1 MSQDNMDK
9 KPSKIE
15 MDRRNTIIV
24 TKEELEAIKNGAVA
38 DETTSPT
45 QPHKVNIV
53 EIPSTRYTDPDI
65 EDLPPIEA
73 SENIDDFNSSVN
85 TTVEES
91 DEEVIAEN
99 IEDSADEAV
108 DATVAAAAVK
118 VADDDKFSEEVQGH
132 RTARQKRRTQK
143 KERKRKRFIWFKR
156 IVLLLICLFLIA
168 GLAACAFV
176 YSVIKDT
183 PPIDPHALYD
193 NLAET
198 TRIYDDQGVEL
209 DTIYF
214 GANRTLTD
222 VSKMPAHL
230 TNAFIAIEDKSFRT
244 HHGFNIIRIFGAIK
258 NALFT
263 GGQISGTST
272 ITQQLARNVYLP
284 DKQFDRDIKRKISE
298 AYYALRLEKELSKD
312 EIIQAYLNTIYFGY
326 NCFGVETAAM
336 AYFGKSVNELGLAES
351 AALAALPQAP
361 DAFQFIEFIE
371 GGTSAAYPDT
381 ALYESS
387 DGVYVV
393 NDASRTRRELCLDL
407 MLEQGFITQAE
418 YDAAIAV
425 PLKDMLHPDF
435 ESYNVNS
442 MYFADYCIAEVI
454 QDLMDEKGMDRDTA
468 WSKVYQGGLKIYTTL
483 DSQAQEVIRTEFD
496 DSGNYPWVEPAYDE
510 EGNIIDE
517 DSGLVKL
524 FSYDNFFDENG
535 NYIIGAEDYQ
545 MLPDGSMQIFYDH
558 YLNIYT
564 TEVADG
570 TDYSLEFK
578 NMFYYDDDW
587 TFYTLSGGYIN
598 IPRAYKSINADND
611 LIISADFFN
620 DPDFKDYFVKN
631 ENGTMSITPKAYTL
645 NPKTIQPQVAMTI
658 VENGTGHIKAMVG
671 GRNTSGRLIYN
682 RATSTRQPGSSIKPL
697 GVYSAA
703 LQQSAEEAKKGVTHE
718 FVNYNIDK
726 QGTALYGSYLTAGS
740 IVIDEETTVEGRQW
754 PDNFG
759 NYFSGMQT
767 MRTAMRES
775 LNTCAVKLWYQIGA
789 EYSLQN
795 VKNFGITTLVEDGP
809 YNDVNPAA
817 LALGGLTNG
826 VTTLEM
832 ASAYTVFP
840 NDGVRYDTTSYTKV
854 LDNQG
859 NILLEYKPEEHK
871 HEVLD
876 PGVAWIMA
884 DMLHDVVEEG
894 TATNA
899 YVPDTFV
906 GGKTGTTTDEKD
918 DWFDGFTTNY
928 SASLWIGSDI
938 ALDLSD
944 TSVIATILWGKI
956 MRQIDGAY
964 EGYRSEQPDN
974 VIEYNGEYFIEGTEK
989 GSISISSLN
998 KSVTLCSS
1006 NDLLAT
1012 PDCPDTYTK
1021 TYNTY
1026 TDSYRPPGYYCYIHN
1041 HDTDSYPVSEEGSAY
1056 IEEAKKKAEEEQR
1069 KKEEEA
1075 RKKEEEERRKAE
1087 EEQQRREEQEEQE
1100 RDRDEAEDQEN
1111 GDSEEDFIPEDNI
1124 DDEGSDSENEE
1135 DLWNDDAA

>member
-24 TKEELEAIKNGAVA
+24 TKEEMDAIKNGVSPVE
-38 DETTSPT
+38 ETPT
-45 QPHKVNIV
+45 PAPHKLNIV

-65 EDLPPIEA
+65 QEVSSSIPYNEEPSPEDNLSSTIQDDSPVYADADIEEELP
-73 SENIDDFNSSVN
+73 
-85 TTVEES
+85 
-91 DEEVIAEN
+91 EEVI
-99 IEDSADEAV
+99 
-108 DATVAAAAVK
+108 
-118 VADDDKFSEEVQGH
+118 GH
-132 RTARQKRRTQK
+132 RSARHKKRTEKNQKKRR
-143 KERKRKRFIWFKR
+143 RWVWFKR
-156 IVLLLICLFLIA
+156 FLLLLVCLILIA

-183 PPIDPHALYD
+183 PPIDPHSLYD

-198 TRIYDDQGVEL
+198 TRIYDDQGAEL

-214 GANRTLTD
+214 GSNRDITD
-222 VSKMPAHL
+222 VSLMPASL

-272 ITQQLARNVYLP
+272 ITQQLARNLYLQET
-284 DKQFDRDIKRKISE
+284 QFDRDIKRKISE

-326 NCFGVETAAM
+326 NCYGVETASQ
-336 AYFGKSVNELGLAES
+336 AYFGKSVSELGIAES

-393 NDASRTRRELCLDL
+393 NDASRSRRELCLDL
-407 MLEQGFITQAE
+407 MLEQGFITQEEHDSA
-418 YDAAIAV
+418 YNIT
-425 PLKDMLHPDF
+425 LKEMLHPDF
-435 ESYNVNS
+435 ETYNVNS
-442 MYFADYCIAEVI
+442 MYFADYCISEVI
-454 QDLMDEKGMDRDTA
+454 QDLMDEKGMDRDAA

-483 DSQAQEVIRTEFD
+483 DSQAQEVVRTEFD
-496 DSGNYPWVEPAYDE
+496 DSSNYPWVEPAYDDA
-510 EGNIIDE
+510 GNIIDE
-517 DSGLVKL
+517 DTGLVKL

-535 NYIIGAEDYQ
+535 NYVLAPEDYQ
-545 MLPDGSMQIFYDH
+545 MLPDGGMQIFYDH

-570 TDYSLEFK
+570 TEYSLEFK
-578 NMFYYDDDW
+578 NMFFYDEDS

-598 IPRAYKSINADND
+598 VPRMYKSINSNND
-611 LIISADFFN
+611 LIISADFFAN
-620 DPDFKDYFVKN
+620 PEFADYFVKRDD
-631 ENGTMSITPKAYTL
+631 GSMLITPKAYTL

-658 VENGTGHIKAMVG
+658 IENGTGHIKAMVG

-682 RATSTRQPGSSIKPL
+682 RATSPRQPGSSIKPL

-703 LQQSAEEAKKGVTHE
+703 LQQSAEEAKTGVTHE

-726 QGTALYGSYLTAGS
+726 QGTDLYGDYLTAGS
-740 IVIDEETTVEGRQW
+740 IVIDEETTVEGKQW

-767 MRTAMRES
+767 LRTAMRES
-775 LNTCAVKLWYQIGA
+775 LNTCAVKIWYQVGA
-789 EYSLQN
+789 DYSLQN
-795 VKNFGITTLVEDGP
+795 VKKFGITTLVEDGP
-809 YNDVNPAA
+809 YNDINPAA

-854 LDNQG
+854 LDSQG

-871 HEVLD
+871 HQVLD

-938 ALDLSD
+938 ALGLSD
-944 TSVIATILWGKI
+944 TSVVATILWGKI
-956 MRQIDGAY
+956 MRQIDAAY
-964 EGYRSEQPDN
+964 EGYRSEKPEN
-974 VIEYNGEYFIEGTEK
+974 VIEYNGEYFVSGTEK
-989 GSISISSLN
+989 GNRTIESLT
-998 KSVTLCSS
+998 KTVRLCSETQ
-1006 NDLLAT
+1006 LLAT
-1012 PDCPDTYTK
+1012 DDCPAPEDRR
-1021 TYNTY
+1021 YNTY
-1026 TDSYRPPGYYCYIHN
+1026 TDSYRPPDYYCYIHN
-1041 HDTDSYPVSEEGSAY
+1041 HNTDAYPVSEEGLAY
-1056 IEEAKKKAEEEQR
+1056 IEAERKKAEEEQ
-1069 KKEEEA
+1069 K
-1075 RKKEEEERRKAE
+1075 KKEEEERKKQEEERKRQEEEQKRLEEEEEQRRAE
-1087 EEQQRREEQEEQE
+1087 EEMNQ
-1100 RDRDEAEDQEN
+1100 EAEDPGIDPDLI
-1111 GDSEEDFIPEDNI
+1111 GDETYDEDDTL
-1124 DDEGSDSENEE
+1124 G
-1135 DLWNDDAA
+1135 

>member
-1 MSQDNMDK
+1 MSQDKIDK

-24 TKEELEAIKNGAVA
+24 TKEELEAIKNGATQV
-38 DETTSPT
+38 EEPSPSV
-45 QPHKVNIV
+45 PHKVNIV
-53 EIPSTRYTDPDI
+53 EIPSTRYTDPDMQEVSESI
-65 EDLPPIEA
+65 SLNEEYIQEETPTSDAQSEDIAYVNATSEEALP
-73 SENIDDFNSSVN
+73 
-85 TTVEES
+85 
-91 DEEVIAEN
+91 EEVI
-99 IEDSADEAV
+99 
-108 DATVAAAAVK
+108 
-118 VADDDKFSEEVQGH
+118 GH
-132 RTARQKRRTQK
+132 RSARHKKRTEKKQKKRR
-143 KERKRKRFIWFKR
+143 RWVWFKRFI
-156 IVLLLICLFLIA
+156 LLLVCLFLIA

-183 PPIDPHALYD
+183 PPIDPHNLYD

-198 TRIYDDQGVEL
+198 TRIYDDHGVEL

-263 GGQISGTST
+263 GGQITGTST

-336 AYFGKSVNELGLAES
+336 AYFGKSVSDLNLAES

-393 NDASRTRRELCLDL
+393 NDAGRARRELCLDL

-418 YDAAIAV
+418 YDEAYNV

-435 ESYNVNS
+435 ESYNINS
-442 MYFADYCIAEVI
+442 MYFADYCISEVI
-454 QDLMDEKGMDRDTA
+454 QDLMDEKGMDHDTA

-483 DSQAQEVIRTEFD
+483 DSQAQEVIRTEFN
-496 DSGNYPWVEPAYDE
+496 DSSNYPWVEPAYDE
-510 EGNIIDE
+510 AGNIIDE
-517 DSGLVKL
+517 ETNLVKL
-524 FSYDNFFDENG
+524 FSYDNFFDENA
-535 NYIIGAEDYQ
+535 NYVLASEDYQ

-578 NMFYYDDDW
+578 NMFYYDDDY
-587 TFYTLSGGYIN
+587 TFYTISGGYIN
-598 IPRAYKSINADND
+598 IPRNYKSVNSDND

-620 DPDFKDYFVKN
+620 DPDFSDYIIDGEDGNKL
-631 ENGTMSITPKAYTL
+631 ITPKAYTL

-658 VENGTGHIKAMVG
+658 VENETGHIKAMVG

-718 FVNYNIDK
+718 FVNYNIDR

-767 MRTAMRES
+767 LRTAMRES

-789 EYSLQN
+789 DYSLQN

-809 YNDVNPAA
+809 YNDINPAA

-871 HEVLD
+871 HQVLD

-906 GGKTGTTTDEKD
+906 GGKTGTTTNEKD

-944 TSVIATILWGKI
+944 SSVVATILWGKI
-956 MRQIDGAY
+956 MRQIDAAY
-964 EGYRSEQPDN
+964 EGYRSERPDN
-974 VIEYNGEYFIEGTEK
+974 VIEYNGEYYIEGTEK
-989 GSISISSLN
+989 GAITISSLT
-998 KSVTLCSS
+998 KSVTLCAESEM
-1006 NDLLAT
+1006 LAT
-1012 PDCPDTYTK
+1012 PLCPETVTK
-1021 TYNTY
+1021 VYNTY
-1026 TDSYRPPGYYCYIHN
+1026 TDSYRPPAHYCHLHN
-1041 HDTDSYPVSEEGSAY
+1041 NDVENYPVSEEGLAY

-1069 KKEEEA
+1069 KKEEEE
-1075 RKKEEEERRKAE
+1075 RKKLEEEEKKRAEEEKQRIEEEERQRQE
-1087 EEQQRREEQEEQE
+1087 EENYE
-1100 RDRDEAEDQEN
+1100 DEDYEDE
-1111 GDSEEDFIPEDNI
+1111 DYSEEDVISEDE
-1124 DDEGSDSENEE
+1124 DE
-1135 DLWNDDAA
+1135 AA